1 MKVADNLDIKSI
13 NKNKGARF
21 LKDNRLES
29 KEYLALFGGL
39 LIIFS
44 SIYFKVA
51 NYLIPIK
58 DPLSSY
64 IVVTI
69 LSALLVLIF
78 RKGNL
83 KRTANIFYYI
93 ALSILTFLS
102 SQFFVAFILSLFTK
116 VDDIKGNSS
125 LVFVTSVSVYLIMLL
140 LMIIIDLFIVRK
152 QRFNL
157 RYLKLDRLP
166 NFGDVLKGLAGWGIY
181 FLIAQIVVVVLTASN
196 LIDVNEKQEILFST
210 NSYGLGLFLAFV
222 TIVIL
227 APLVEEILYRGIL
240 FGNLSKKINP
250 FLAAI
255 IASLIFGVFHGQLN
269 VGIDTFF
276 MSMVSCYLIWKTDSI
291 WPGVFL
297 HISKNLIA
305 FVLLFIVKLQ

>member
-13 NKNKGARF
+13 NKNKGASF

-29 KEYLALFGGL
+29 KEYLVLFGGL

-44 SIYFKVA
+44 SIYFKVT

-78 RKGNL
+78 RKSNL
-83 KRTANIFYYI
+83 KRIANIFYYI

-125 LVFVTSVSVYLIMLL
+125 LVFVTSVSVYLVMLL
-140 LMIIIDLFIVRK
+140 LMVIIDLFIIRK
-152 QRFNL
+152 QKFNL

-181 FLIAQIVVVVLTASN
+181 FLIAQIAVVVLTASN
-196 LIDVNEKQEILFST
+196 LIDVSEKQEILFST

-255 IASLIFGVFHGQLN
+255 IASLIFGIFHGQVN

-276 MSMVSCYLIWKTDSI
+276 MSMVSCYLVWKTDSI

-297 HISKNLIA
+297 HTSKNLIA

>member
-13 NKNKGARF
+13 NKNKGASF
-21 LKDNRLES
+21 FKDNQLKS
-29 KEYLALFGGL
+29 KECLALFGGL

-69 LSALLVLIF
+69 LSTLLVLIF

-83 KRTANIFYYI
+83 KRIANIFYYI
-93 ALSILTFLS
+93 ALSVLTFLS

-116 VDDIKGNSS
+116 MDDIKGNSS

-140 LMIIIDLFIVRK
+140 LMVIIDLFIVRK
-152 QRFNL
+152 QKFNL

-166 NFGDVLKGLAGWGIY
+166 NFGDALKGLVGWGIY

-227 APLVEEILYRGIL
+227 APLVEEILYRG
-240 FGNLSKKINP
+240 NLSKKINP

-276 MSMVSCYLIWKTDSI
+276 MSMVSCYLVWKTDSI

-297 HISKNLIA
+297 HTSKNLIA

>member
-13 NKNKGARF
+13 NKNKGASF

-69 LSALLVLIF
+69 LSVLLVLIF

-140 LMIIIDLFIVRK
+140 LMVIIDLFIVRK
-152 QRFNL
+152 QKFNL

-166 NFGDVLKGLAGWGIY
+166 NFGDALKGLAGWGIY

-276 MSMVSCYLIWKTDSI
+276 MSMVSCYLVWKTDSI

-297 HISKNLIA
+297 HTSKNLIA

>member
-13 NKNKGARF
+13 NKNKGASF
-21 LKDNRLES
+21 LKDSRLES
-29 KEYLALFGGL
+29 KECLALFGGL

-83 KRTANIFYYI
+83 KRIANIFYYI

-102 SQFFVAFILSLFTK
+102 SQFFVAFILSSFTK
-116 VDDIKGNSS
+116 IDDIKGNSS

-140 LMIIIDLFIVRK
+140 LMVIIDLFIVRK
-152 QRFNL
+152 QKFNL

-166 NFGDVLKGLAGWGIY
+166 NFGDALKGLAGWGIY
-181 FLIAQIVVVVLTASN
+181 FLIAQIVVVALTASN

-276 MSMVSCYLIWKTDSI
+276 MSMVSCYLVWKTDSI

>member
-13 NKNKGARF
+13 NKNKGASF

-69 LSALLVLIF
+69 LSVLLVLIF

-125 LVFVTSVSVYLIMLL
+125 LVFVTSVSVYLVMLL
-140 LMIIIDLFIVRK
+140 LMVIIDLFIIRK
-152 QRFNL
+152 QKFNL

-166 NFGDVLKGLAGWGIY
+166 NFGDVLKGLTGWGIY

-196 LIDVNEKQEILFST
+196 LIDVSEKQEILFST

-255 IASLIFGVFHGQLN
+255 IASLIFGIFHGQVN

-276 MSMVSCYLIWKTDSI
+276 MSMVSCYLVWKTDSI

-297 HISKNLIA
+297 HTSKNLIA